1 MKELSTTMPV
11 KTEIKNFI
19 VRLGIIFSNIS
30 IFSLILCYFG
40 ILSFISTT
48 FILLVGLVIIV
59 LTIGTI
65 FIIVP
70 DYFNIFM
77 SVTDISAKVSA
88 FFLDNFYLFIS
99 ITILSSILS
108 LILILLNKQTRYI
121 GRIIFSVI
129 IVIIA
134 MFTIIIIAMGVV

>member
-30 IFSLILCYFG
+30 IFSFILCYFG
-40 ILSFISTT
+40 ILSFISTA

>member
-40 ILSFISTT
+40 ILSFISTA

-108 LILILLNKQTRYI
+108 LILLLLSKQTRYI

>member
-1 MKELSTTMPV
+1 M
-11 KTEIKNFI
+11 
-19 VRLGIIFSNIS
+19 
-30 IFSLILCYFG
+30 CYFG
-40 ILSFISTT
+40 ILSFISTA

>member
-40 ILSFISTT
+40 ILSFISTA

-108 LILILLNKQTRYI
+108 LILIFLSKQTRYI

>member
-40 ILSFISTT
+40 ILSFISTA

-108 LILILLNKQTRYI
+108 LILTLLNKQTRYI

>member
-40 ILSFISTT
+40 ILSFISTA

-108 LILILLNKQTRYI
+108 LILILLSKQTRYI

>member
-40 ILSFISTT
+40 ILSFISTA

-108 LILILLNKQTRYI
+108 LILILLNKQTTYI

>member
-40 ILSFISTT
+40 ILSFISTA

-99 ITILSSILS
+99 ITILSYILYIILIILS
-108 LILILLNKQTRYI
+108 KQTRYI

>member
-40 ILSFISTT
+40 ILSFISTA

-108 LILILLNKQTRYI
+108 LILILFSKQTRYI

>member
-40 ILSFISTT
+40 ILSFISTA

-134 MFTIIIIAMGVV
+134 MFTIIIIAMGGV

>member
-40 ILSFISTT
+40 ILSFISTA

-134 MFTIIIIAMGVV
+134 MFTIIIIALGVV

>member
-40 ILSFISTT
+40 ILSFISTA
-48 FILLVGLVIIV
+48 FILLVVLVIIV

-65 FIIVP
+65 FIIVT

>member
-30 IFSLILCYFG
+30 IFSRILCYFG
-40 ILSFISTT
+40 ILSFISTA

>member
-1 MKELSTTMPV
+1 MKDLSTTMPV
-11 KTEIKNFI
+11 KTVIKNFI

-40 ILSFISTT
+40 ILSFISTA

>member
-40 ILSFISTT
+40 ILSFISTA

>member
-40 ILSFISTT
+40 ILSFISTA

-108 LILILLNKQTRYI
+108 LILLLFSKQTRYI

>member
-40 ILSFISTT
+40 ILSFISTA

-99 ITILSSILS
+99 ITILPSILS